1 GVAVGDVVAPGG
13 ESSRHV
19 VPLFDWGHATTAA
32 TAGATGRWGAGLPRA
47 RQQSGYADG
56 GSRGR
61 EGKDLIVGA
70 ELPHGAVAPAGRRLS
85 VDPRIAPTFHSPA
98 VDVEDPVVSKKSP
111 GPPSTTATSGSGS
124 ESDPRATAIWILTC
138 QPGPKALRSA
148 SATRRTAAACRAA
161 CGSLQTSSPP
171 TNSTPSSSW
180 SNPRAMRRSYSARV
194 HRRVRTC
201 RTPII
206 PPRPEAIG
214 RLRR

>member
-1 GVAVGDVVAPGG
+1 M
-13 ESSRHV
+13 R
-19 VPLFDWGHATTAA
+19 
-32 TAGATGRWGAGLPRA
+32 GAGLPRA
-47 RQQSGYADG
+47 RKQSGYADG
-56 GSRGR
+56 GSTGR
-61 EGKDLIVGA
+61 EWKDLIVGA
-70 ELPHGAVAPAGRRLS
+70 ELLHGAVAPAGRRLS
-85 VDPRIAPTFHSPA
+85 VDPRIVPNFHSPA
-98 VDVEDPVVSKKSP
+98 VDVEDPGVGHPALGVEA
-111 GPPSTTATSGSGS
+111 GLLFTIES
-124 ESDPRATAIWILTC
+124 ETRDGDLDDQGGARRMRVEEVPRATLNHRHIGLRLRVGAEGNRHLDPHR

-171 TNSTPSSSW
+171 ANSTPSSSW

-194 HRRVRTC
+194 HHRVRTC